1 VKKRCWGRQGNMF
14 LGNFV
19 VFYRKHASP
28 VPTPV
33 QIEAI
38 VSESVCFTNCFYLK
52 RTRLHMDLGLL
63 LFEKNIEY
71 LLK

>member
-1 VKKRCWGRQGNMF
+1 MF

-19 VFYRKHASP
+19 VFYRKNASP

-38 VSESVCFTNCFYLK
+38 VSESVCFTNS
-52 RTRLHMDLGLL
+52 
-63 LFEKNIEY
+63 LFETDSATYGLGPASI
-71 LLK
+71 

>member
-1 VKKRCWGRQGNMF
+1 MF
-14 LGNFV
+14 LGKFV
-19 VFYRKHASP
+19 VFYRKNASP

-52 RTRLHMDLGLL
+52 RIRLHMDLGLL
-63 LFEKNIEY
+63 LFEKVIEY